1 MSGFLSK
8 AKAEDEKE
16 KEEGKGKASYTKLKD
31 LPKAT
36 KLVFSRLPFV
46 FITLGVCLENFNMS
60 VGGAFMPK
68 VIQTQF
74 YLPPGKAAL
83 LFGVIA
89 IPCAFSGNLLGTV
102 RKRIKN

>member
-1 MSGFLSK
+1 
-8 AKAEDEKE
+8 
-16 KEEGKGKASYTKLKD
+16 
-31 LPKAT
+31 
-36 KLVFSRLPFV
+36 
-46 FITLGVCLENFNMS
+46 MS

-89 IPCAFSGNLLGTV
+89 IPCAFSGNLLGEKKQDSNMLCA
-102 RKRIKN
+102 KRNLISLLTACAVIGY

>member
-1 MSGFLSK
+1 
-8 AKAEDEKE
+8 
-16 KEEGKGKASYTKLKD
+16 
-31 LPKAT
+31 
-36 KLVFSRLPFV
+36 
-46 FITLGVCLENFNMS
+46 MS

-68 VIQTQF
+68 VMQTQF

-102 RKRIKN
+102 RKNYQLKIIKEKTGFQNVTR

>member
-1 MSGFLSK
+1 
-8 AKAEDEKE
+8 
-16 KEEGKGKASYTKLKD
+16 
-31 LPKAT
+31 
-36 KLVFSRLPFV
+36 
-46 FITLGVCLENFNMS
+46 MS

-89 IPCAFSGNLLGTV
+89 IPCAFSGNLLGEKKRDSNMLCAKRNFFANSLRCHWLLSNFVVCIEINELIMFTGRSSENPKEKIRRLLS
-102 RKRIKN
+102 RK

>member
-1 MSGFLSK
+1 
-8 AKAEDEKE
+8 
-16 KEEGKGKASYTKLKD
+16 
-31 LPKAT
+31 
-36 KLVFSRLPFV
+36 
-46 FITLGVCLENFNMS
+46 MS

-89 IPCAFSGNLLGTV
+89 IPCAFSGNLLGE
-102 RKRIKN
+102 KNGIPICYALRGISLLTACAVIGY